1 MTVENLIVTTG
12 AKMESANVLL
22 AEDMARRL
30 SACYVER
37 GRDSLTSLRR
47 KYHVAYILIVR
58 HGELFLAMPEGE
70 FFFHPSMAHVRVK
83 NLRQGRPD
91 HFVEAVGLRA
101 GMSVLDCTLGLG
113 ADAIVASYVTGAE
126 GNVRA
131 LESRP
136 LIAEIVS
143 FGLSHPRETGPM
155 GEAMRRIRVIA
166 ADYGDFLYR
175 QPDKSADVVY
185 FDPMFRQPLWDSV
198 GLRPLRSLADGRPLE
213 KEVLQEACRVARQRV
228 VMKESH
234 NSGEF
239 ARLGFSLFAGGKYS
253 RIRYGIMEVSF

>member
-37 GRDSLTSLRR
+37 GRDSLISLRR

-155 GEAMRRIRVIA
+155 GEAMRRHHGHRA
-166 ADYGDFLYR
+166 
-175 QPDKSADVVY
+175 
-185 FDPMFRQPLWDSV
+185 
-198 GLRPLRSLADGRPLE
+198 GRHL
-213 KEVLQEACRVARQRV
+213 
-228 VMKESH
+228 SH
-234 NSGEF
+234 HGRRG
-239 ARLGFSLFAGGKYS
+239 RLGPARAS
-253 RIRYGIMEVSF
+253 RDHGRGIHLRRRRAPARGRRA

>member
-1 MTVENLIVTTG
+1 MENLIVTTG
-12 AKMESANVLL
+12 AKMEPENVRL
-22 AEDMARRL
+22 AQETARHL
-30 SACYVER
+30 SSRYVER
-37 GRDSLTSLRR
+37 GRTALSSLRE
-47 KYHVAYILIVR
+47 HHQAGNILIVR
-58 HGELFLAMPEGE
+58 HGELFLDTPAGE

-83 NLRQGRPD
+83 NLRQGQRD
-91 HFVEAVGLRA
+91 HFVEAAGLRA

-143 FGLSHPRETGPM
+143 CGLSHPRETGPM
-155 GEAMRRIRVIA
+155 GEAMRRIRVIT

-239 ARLGFSLFAGGKYS
+239 ARLGFSRFAGGKYS
-253 RIRYGIMEVSF
+253 RVRYGIMEVSA